1 MSALHEGLLVSNPLF
16 LVSNPLFLQTW
27 DLTWWWQ
34 CVFFFCT
41 LLAVPVAFCH
51 SSRSSFAAVMAMMP
65 PNNETPRGQTWHPTP
80 SIIGADNPWQEAEEA
95 TQESLPTSA
104 AAQAE
109 EIGEWTRWSQEN
121 PLQSESVPPTQ
132 GQSWAEQP
140 NPSTSRAE
148 SEFDPVQGPFPDWE
162 GSPPTPSKN
171 REKIFCTSAGWIAA
185 LPYLLQVYSRRALGI
200 APASVCIFWLHR
212 STHRRSSKGALL
224 PVRKNACSWRSL
236 GKDTAQQVL
245 SRKKA
250 RARSKSAS
258 PSNKWLGRRWMAR
271 PCHCQWSRL
280 LELEWE
286 ARTRKQ

>member
-1 MSALHEGLLVSNPLF
+1 MQL
-16 LVSNPLFLQTW
+16 
-27 DLTWWWQ
+27 
-34 CVFFFCT
+34 
-41 LLAVPVAFCH
+41 
-51 SSRSSFAAVMAMMP
+51 R
-65 PNNETPRGQTWHPTP
+65 RRKK
-80 SIIGADNPWQEAEEA
+80 
-95 TQESLPTSA
+95 
-104 AAQAE
+104 
-109 EIGEWTRWSQEN
+109 IGEWTALVPRN

-162 GSPPTPSKN
+162 GSPPPPSKN
-171 REKIFCTSAGWIAA
+171 RRKILYVCRLDCSVA
-185 LPYLLQVYSRRALGI
+185 LPAPGLFEAGAGHCGSISLHLLV
-200 APASVCIFWLHR
+200 ASQH
-212 STHRRSSKGALL
+212 AQ
-224 PVRKNACSWRSL
+224 
-236 GKDTAQQVL
+236 AQQQRSPCYLCGKMLAAGDHWARTQHSRFL

-286 ARTRKQ
+286 AEPANNSDSYQVAGAWRWGQHEMGWSLQQRELLPLRMGQRCRKPGRPLGQQWVDNELARKATWLAGGRSI